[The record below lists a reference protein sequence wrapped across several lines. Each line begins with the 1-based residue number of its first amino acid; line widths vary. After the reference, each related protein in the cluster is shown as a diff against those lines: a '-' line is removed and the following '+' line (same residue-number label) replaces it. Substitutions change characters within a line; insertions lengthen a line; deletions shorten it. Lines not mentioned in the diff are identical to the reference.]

1 MNITTNA
8 GRNIIAVIPDNP
20 DFVLVAGVNLRGLT
34 DGCIN
39 WKTGIAGWDIFR
51 FIFDK
56 HQPDMIFFASENGV
70 QLLNL
75 ATMTTRFLK
84 DDIFFFN
91 PQTLYC
97 KAFQRKIEG

>member
-1 MNITTNA
+1 
-8 GRNIIAVIPDNP
+8 
-20 DFVLVAGVNLRGLT
+20 
-34 DGCIN
+34 
-39 WKTGIAGWDIFR
+39 
-51 FIFDK
+51 
-56 HQPDMIFFASENGV
+56 MIFFASENGV